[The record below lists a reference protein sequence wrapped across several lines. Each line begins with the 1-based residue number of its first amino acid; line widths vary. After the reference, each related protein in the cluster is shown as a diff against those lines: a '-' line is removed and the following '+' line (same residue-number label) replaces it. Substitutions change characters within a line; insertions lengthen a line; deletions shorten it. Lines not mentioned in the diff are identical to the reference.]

1 MGIILIRVFF
11 LLVSRTYQAQ
21 NLKVM
26 LLFFPRLLAL
36 LFLSVMLGGRHITIV
51 KFYNFSITWLCKLLQ
66 ILFFCVALFCLYS
79 NQVMELIQEMVTVF
93 AHLVLPQL
101 ESCESWL
108 FSSENFALSS
118 SKTASFFLFVLVLIA
133 VAVLECFRFL
143 SLICSRLKV

>member
-1 MGIILIRVFF
+1 MGFFFLIFLLAFDAKEDIYISMGIILIRVFF

-21 NLKVM
+21 NLKVL
-26 LLFFPRLLAL
+26 LLFFSRLLAL

-118 SKTASFFLFVLVLIA
+118 SKTASFFCLFL
-133 VAVLECFRFL
+133 F
-143 SLICSRLKV
+143 

>member
-1 MGIILIRVFF
+1 
-11 LLVSRTYQAQ
+11 
-21 NLKVM
+21 
-26 LLFFPRLLAL
+26 
-36 LFLSVMLGGRHITIV
+36 
-51 KFYNFSITWLCKLLQ
+51 
-66 ILFFCVALFCLYS
+66 
-79 NQVMELIQEMVTVF
+79 MELIQEMVTVF